1 MNFTVISAVND
12 EDVLNRCLLRSP
24 DIGLVA
30 GLILQRGYADAAEA
44 YNGAM
49 ANAKSGVIVLIHQ
62 DVYLPA
68 GWFQQVEAAIN
79 RLAHA
84 DPHWGV
90 LGVYGVTVAGEF
102 RGHLYCNANQCALGR
117 PIQEPVEVGTL
128 DEVVLIVR
136 KDSGL
141 QFDSGLKGFH
151 LYGADIC
158 LAARERDLKIY
169 VVPGFCIHNAN
180 GYGMFPRAFW
190 RGYLYMRRKW
200 KSRLPVKTPCIE
212 IARSL
217 WPVLRSALW
226 RFCWLKAKRVELA
239 RRVDDPA
246 KLYAHLKDGN
256 LKSDAASSLQ
266 RCPQNRGNARE
277 TIAQ

>member
-30 GLILQRGYADAAEA
+30 GLILQRGYADPAEA

-79 RLAHA
+79 RLALT

-90 LGVYGVTVAGEF
+90 LGVYGVTAAGEF

-141 QFDSGLKGFH
+141 QFDDGLKGFH
-151 LYGADIC
+151 LYGADMC
-158 LAARERDLKIY
+158 LTARERGLKIY

-212 IARSL
+212 IARSF
-217 WPVLRSALW
+217 WPVLSSTVW
-226 RFCWLKAKRVELA
+226 RFCWLKAKRIKLA

-246 KLYAHLKDGN
+246 QLYTQLVN
-256 LKSDAASSLQ
+256 ASGKRPLA
-266 RCPQNRGNARE
+266 NV
-277 TIAQ
+277 

>member
-1 MNFTVISAVND
+1 
-12 EDVLNRCLLRSP
+12 LRSP
-24 DIGLVA
+24 DIGQVD
-30 GLILQRGYADAAEA
+30 GLILQRGYAGAAEA

-102 RGHLYCNANQCALGR
+102 RGHLYCNANQCALGQ

-158 LAARERDLKIY
+158 LAARERGLKIY

-200 KSRLPVKTPCIE
+200 KSRLPVKTPCTE
-212 IARSL
+212 IAQSL

-226 RFCWLKAKRVELA
+226 RFCWLKAKRVKPA

-256 LKSDAASSLQ
+256 LKSDAAPSSQ
-266 RCPQNRGNARE
+266 RCPPNRGSARE
-277 TIAQ
+277 TIAR